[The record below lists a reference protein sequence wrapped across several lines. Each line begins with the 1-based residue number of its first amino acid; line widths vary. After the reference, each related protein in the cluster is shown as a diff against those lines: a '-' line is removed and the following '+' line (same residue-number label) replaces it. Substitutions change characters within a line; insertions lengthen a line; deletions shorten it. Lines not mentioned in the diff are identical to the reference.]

1 MRTMHITTRQERS
14 RPRVPAA
21 VVETAGLAKHFG
33 EVHAVNGVDLTVP
46 SNSIFGFLGPN
57 GAGKTTTIKMLVGL
71 LRPTAGSATV
81 LGLDA
86 ASQSLALRRRVGF
99 LPQQP
104 VFYEDMTARQTL
116 AYAGRFFDL
125 ERATL
130 NRRIHEVL
138 EVVGLTGR
146 ADRSVGGFS
155 GGERQRLGLAQAQLH
170 DPELLILDEPA
181 AGLDPIGR
189 RDVLRLLERL
199 REHCTVLYSTHIL
212 DDVQRVSDT
221 VAIIRDGVII
231 AQGPIDAML
240 AGPDGITYRIE
251 LTGPSDRL
259 LAELEAKPWV
269 AGIETA
275 SLDGRR
281 TWHVTVDDEQAA
293 DRHLLRTVVADPE
306 VTVLSYGRHRYELE
320 DVFVQLIEQEPHR

>member
-1 MRTMHITTRQERS
+1 MSTTDTVARAATGRD
-14 RPRVPAA
+14 PAGRA
-21 VVETAGLAKHFG
+21 VIETTGLAKHFG

-46 SNSIFGFLGPN
+46 AHSIFGFLGPN

-71 LRPTAGSATV
+71 LRPTSGAARV
-81 LGLDA
+81 LGLDVT
-86 ASQSLALRRRVGF
+86 SDSLALRRRVGF

-125 ERATL
+125 DPATL
-130 NRRIHEVL
+130 RRRIDETL
-138 EVVGLTGR
+138 DVVGLAGR
-146 ADRSVGGFS
+146 ADRSVAGFS

-189 RDVLRLLERL
+189 RDVLQLLERL
-199 REHCTVLYSTHIL
+199 RARCTVLYSTHIL

-231 AQGPIDAML
+231 AQGPIDEML
-240 AGPDGITYRIE
+240 ADPDGTTYRIE
-251 LTGPSDRL
+251 LTGPADRVV
-259 LAELEAKPWV
+259 AALEAEPWV
-269 AGIETA
+269 TA
-275 SLDGRR
+275 VRARVVDGH
-281 TWHVTVDDEQAA
+281 TAVHLAVDDEQTA
-293 DRHLLRTVVADPE
+293 DRQLLRAIVDEPDVTVV
-306 VTVLSYGRHRYELE
+306 SYGRHRRELE
-320 DVFVQLIEQEPHR
+320 DVFVTLVDQEGDR